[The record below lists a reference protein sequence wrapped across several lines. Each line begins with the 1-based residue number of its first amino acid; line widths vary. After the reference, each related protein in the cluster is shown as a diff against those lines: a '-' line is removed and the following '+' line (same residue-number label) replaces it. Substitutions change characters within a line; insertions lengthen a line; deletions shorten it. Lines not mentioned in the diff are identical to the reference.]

1 MSFNDTLD
9 DRGPAEACS
18 INPNPTSFDLHL
30 STSVIVFN
38 PLLQTA
44 PGPVTEP
51 LVNVDGHAIGSLS
64 SLFPRNGASTLS
76 FGSRK
81 VDNVFSLERFMFE
94 HSSSELANVSV
105 GVGAMSKLP
114 RYSIGLVWL

>member
-1 MSFNDTLD
+1 M
-9 DRGPAEACS
+9 
-18 INPNPTSFDLHL
+18 
-30 STSVIVFN
+30 
-38 PLLQTA
+38 
-44 PGPVTEP
+44 
-51 LVNVDGHAIGSLS
+51 
-64 SLFPRNGASTLS
+64 FPRNGASTLS